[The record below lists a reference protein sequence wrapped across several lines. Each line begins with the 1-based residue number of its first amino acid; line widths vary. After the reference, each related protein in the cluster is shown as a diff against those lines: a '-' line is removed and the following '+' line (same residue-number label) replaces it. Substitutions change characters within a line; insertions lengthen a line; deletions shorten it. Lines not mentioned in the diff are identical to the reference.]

1 LHAARP
7 STASY
12 ALLIEARRTA
22 GALVDAMALAQA
34 GAQAFPADT
43 RIAWLAAELLLQL
56 KDPRAALTY
65 LDKWP
70 VDTHSD
76 ALRGAAHEALG
87 QWAQAYRVYARSGS
101 PAANTAAESGRLR
114 ALQHAVKL
122 DRTLVFAPAGWEPV
136 PNQALMR
143 NTLQGLQVSVE
154 RRAAAEVPQAVS
166 QAIAARLP
174 ASLLAAMPDD
184 VRDSIAAKSAEHKPG
199 ATGHFDVSALVMKGA
214 FDLVTSAPMKIKIER
229 IESPS
234 AVFGSTVATTSKDD
248 GNMPDPVYAL
258 AGSEA
263 PVVFVVTRIDAKA
276 ARELLLPLA
285 AAQVVQE

>member
-1 LHAARP
+1 
-7 STASY
+7 
-12 ALLIEARRTA
+12 
-22 GALVDAMALAQA
+22 
-34 GAQAFPADT
+34 
-43 RIAWLAAELLLQL
+43 
-56 KDPRAALTY
+56 
-65 LDKWP
+65 
-70 VDTHSD
+70 
-76 ALRGAAHEALG
+76 
-87 QWAQAYRVYARSGS
+87 
-101 PAANTAAESGRLR
+101 
-114 ALQHAVKL
+114 
-122 DRTLVFAPAGWEPV
+122 
-136 PNQALMR
+136 
-143 NTLQGLQVSVE
+143 VE